1 MWLFYG
7 SLMFMMYLL
16 SFLHFPCSS
25 AEEGLSKDLKAICY
39 CTFNLHLL
47 HIFYLKN
54 SAVGLTLIEFHYVH
68 LNS

>member
-25 AEEGLSKDLKAICY
+25 TEVGLSKGCGAIGY
-39 CTFNLHLL
+39 CTFNLQPLQIL
-47 HIFYLKN
+47 H
-54 SAVGLTLIEFHYVH
+54 
-68 LNS
+68 